1 MPHSDKTK
9 RMSLILELAEK
20 DVDKAAEVFTTVKAR
35 LAAERNKLNDILEY
49 LNAYAAENERLG
61 ARLAPEQMIRQRAFT
76 QQLSKAQGQQRQLI
90 ATVER
95 EFEHKKS
102 LWQKAHLK
110 QRAMQDLV
118 RRMADDEQAMED
130 KQEEKLLDEWAQQR
144 FAQASNQAKLH

>member
-1 MPHSDKTK
+1 MSHSDKAK

-20 DVDKAAEVFTTVKAR
+20 DVDKAAEDFSVVKAR

-49 LNAYAAENERLG
+49 LNTYAAENEQLG

-95 EFEHKKS
+95 EAEHKKA

-118 RRMADDEQAMED
+118 KRMADDAQAMED

-144 FAQASNQAKLH
+144 FAQASSQAKLH